1 MSTLS
6 WEITAATVPTPVN
19 GDLSRARISS
29 AKRPL
34 STGHSAKTILACS
47 PMSFPSLPTFTN
59 RGRSIGGGRDQSAPT
74 NRTLQATQSLSPS
87 SIPPAA
93 PPCPITIFARGS
105 PSQLFLF
112 HLFIHQKTSRNSR
125 HLLQRERDFLTGI
138 SDGNYS

>member
-1 MSTLS
+1 MNTLS
-6 WEITAATVPTPVN
+6 WEITVETVPTPVN
-19 GDLSRARISS
+19 GDLSRARTSS

-34 STGHSAKTILACS
+34 STGHSAKTILAYS

-59 RGRSIGGGRDQSAPT
+59 RDTWTLHAP
-74 NRTLQATQSLSPS
+74 QSLSPS

-125 HLLQRERDFLTGI
+125 HLFQGERVFRTSI
-138 SDGNYS
+138 SDRS